1 MSGSAQ
7 SGDARHHAVEES
19 ELLHGRVRSFA
30 GASMR
35 GLAASDSFEQL
46 ALDIARYQ
54 AQHNPVL
61 ARLARH
67 HGSALTSLDD
77 VPAVPAGAFRMGR
90 VSAHD
95 ASQDVARFHTSG
107 TTGGAG
113 VHAFRTLETY
123 RELCVTWGRRAL
135 LSGLPGSARVTVL
148 GLALPFEP
156 ERRSSLGYM
165 MQQFMCGFDGRA
177 LWGEGPFDAHEPGR
191 WLLGPGG
198 VDLPALR
205 RGSQQA
211 EARAE
216 PLLLLATSFALAWL
230 LEALRNAPLRLPPG
244 SRILQTGG
252 FKGHVRTL
260 DDAALVGGIGAALG
274 VEPPNIIGEYGMT
287 ELSSQLYDS
296 GFGQGEGGDS
306 VFVEPPWLRV
316 VPVDPIHLR
325 PVPAGEIGMARFTDL
340 ANVDSALNVLTQ
352 DQVRRVPGGLVLLGR
367 PAGARLR
374 GCSLAVDE
382 LAGETTRLT
391 SMKEAARG

>member
-7 SGDARHHAVEES
+7 SGDARRHALEES
-19 ELLHGRVRSFA
+19 EVLHGRVRSFA
-30 GASMR
+30 RATLS
-35 GLAASDSFEQL
+35 GLGASDSFEQL

-95 ASQDVARFHTSG
+95 AAEDAARFHSSG

-123 RELCVTWGRRAL
+123 RELCVSWGRRAL
-135 LSGLPGSARVTVL
+135 LSGVPGPGRVTVL
-148 GLALPFEP
+148 GLAVPFEP

-165 MQQFMCGFDGRA
+165 MQQFMCSFDGRA
-177 LWGEGPFDAHEPGR
+177 LAGDGPFDANEPGR

-198 VDLPALR
+198 VDVGGLR
-205 RGSQQA
+205 RASAQA
-211 EARAE
+211 GARGE

-230 LEALRNAPLRLPPG
+230 LEALQNAPLRLPPG

-260 DDAALVGGIGAALG
+260 DDAALVRGIGAVLG
-274 VEPPNIIGEYGMT
+274 VEPANVIGEYGMT

-316 VPVDPIHLR
+316 VPVDPIRLR
-325 PVPAGEIGMARFTDL
+325 PVPAGEVGMARFTDL

-367 PAGARLR
+367 PAGAPLR
-374 GCSLAVDE
+374 GCSLGVDE
-382 LAGETTRLT
+382 LAGEAIRLT
-391 SMKEAARG
+391 SIKEVARG